1 MLRTHSLWPI
11 GYGPCQAG
19 PIAQDV
25 CFSHEK
31 DSGNIVEFDHASQLL
46 QDEESIFKGMVDESK
61 DRKQLYNS
69 LKLRSTIKSKPEVNT
84 GSSQRE
90 FESQKI
96 SSKMTGSKKINV
108 EPFEDDFEH
117 PLETSL

>member
-1 MLRTHSLWPI
+1 M
-11 GYGPCQAG
+11 
-19 PIAQDV
+19 

-31 DSGNIVEFDHASQLL
+31 DSGNIVEFDHASKLL

-69 LKLRSTIKSKPEVNT
+69 LKPRSTIKSKPEVNAEN
-84 GSSQRE
+84 SQQE
-90 FESQKI
+90 FQSQKI
-96 SSKMTGSKKINV
+96 SSKMTCSKKNKV
-108 EPFEDDFEH
+108 EPLEDDFEH